1 MRQTEIRIYEIL
13 LVLKSRYI
21 IWNNFAIQDYI
32 TVYAIVQYTSYLLYV
47 VLCYFYNRLVLW
59 ISKIFDRC
67 LQNCHNCRYSQL
79 RQLCWSHLKIA
90 ATRISKVSLNL
101 TEQFYRSFHLIWAY
115 FTCCLW
121 YNLINIITF
130 ICVYIIETSHAG
142 KHKYYKKQTNTT
154 EDMSGDFKLYTQWQA
169 NLFCTRLKLDQKGK
183 RKHS

>member
-79 RQLCWSHLKIA
+79 RQLC
-90 ATRISKVSLNL
+90 
-101 TEQFYRSFHLIWAY
+101 
-115 FTCCLW
+115 
-121 YNLINIITF
+121 
-130 ICVYIIETSHAG
+130 
-142 KHKYYKKQTNTT
+142 
-154 EDMSGDFKLYTQWQA
+154 
-169 NLFCTRLKLDQKGK
+169 
-183 RKHS
+183 